1 MNKIKIAIILLTV
14 FIISNCTHTKVVT
27 FTDPDAIGKSYNR
40 IGVVANVD
48 DLSER
53 VTIEEKMVETLM
65 DNGISAVS
73 SISLLPPTRDF
84 TIEQENEIFKNNNI
98 DALAV
103 IQIDDSGYFV
113 TTEPM
118 RVNTKTV
125 KKDGKKAKSTTVT
138 GGGTEQKAFSQ
149 FRVSLVDL
157 DSNKTMWIGDAD
169 SRSNFDSIDP
179 DWDMEILLKASSK
192 KIVQELLKTGIVRY

>member
-1 MNKIKIAIILLTV
+1 MNKIKTTFLLVTV
-14 FIISNCTHTKVVT
+14 FIIINCTHTKVVT
-27 FTDPDAIGKSYNR
+27 FTDPDARGKSYNR
-40 IGVVANVD
+40 IGVVANVE

-53 VTIEEKMVETLM
+53 VAIEEQMVETLLN
-65 DNGISAVS
+65 NGINAVS

-84 TIEQENEIFKNNNI
+84 TVEQEIEIFTNNNI

-103 IQIDDSGYFV
+103 IQVDDSGYFV
-113 TTEPM
+113 TEEPM

-125 KKDGKKAKSTTVT
+125 KKDGKKVKSTTVT
-138 GGGTEQKAFSQ
+138 GGGIEQKAFGQ

-157 DSNKTMWIGDAD
+157 ESNKTMWICDAD

-179 DWDMEILLKASSK
+179 DWDMEILLKASFK
-192 KIVQELLKTGIVRY
+192 KIVQELLKTGLVR